1 MGPPI
6 GVWYDAFAMPK
17 DEETSAILPT
27 PILSSGMLLPPL
39 VRRRRAR
46 SKIPGI
52 FVLVAGVCSAR
63 RARHLPTRAKQKPPA
78 FADG

>member
-52 FVLVAGVCSAR
+52 FVLVAGVLFCSAC
-63 RARHLPTRAKQKPPA
+63 APPPYA
-78 FADG
+78 GKTKAASFR